1 MTEETGG
8 GLEVFAAVLALVLS
22 AGVSSVPA
30 PDMSVERSRSPRL
43 VAADMTDELQLSL
56 APGDPSRGLQSG
68 QTLVTELTLISAVFV
83 TESLETSLADKR
95 PVLGV
100 SYLVLLQMSSGEE
113 LLVAQSTHVAGSV
126 QSQVRLAVE
135 NISQT
140 FPADFALEAP

>member
-1 MTEETGG
+1 M
-8 GLEVFAAVLALVLS
+8 FAAVLALILS
-22 AGVSSVPA
+22 GSVCSMPA
-30 PDMSVERSRSPRL
+30 PDMSVERAPPPRL
-43 VAADMTDELQLSL
+43 VTTDITDELYLSL
-56 APGDPSRGLQSG
+56 APGDPGGGLQFG
-68 QTLVTELTLISAVFV
+68 QALVAELTLISAVFV

-135 NISQT
+135 NIRQT

>member
-1 MTEETGG
+1 M
-8 GLEVFAAVLALVLS
+8 FPAVRALVHRGAVRRVLT
-22 AGVSSVPA
+22 
-30 PDMSVERSRSPRL
+30 PDMPVERASPPRL
-43 VAADMTDELQLSL
+43 VTTDITDELYLSL
-56 APGDPSRGLQSG
+56 APGDPGGGLQFG
-68 QTLVTELTLISAVFV
+68 QALVAELTLISAVFV

-135 NISQT
+135 NIRQT

>member
-1 MTEETGG
+1 M
-8 GLEVFAAVLALVLS
+8 
-22 AGVSSVPA
+22 
-30 PDMSVERSRSPRL
+30 
-43 VAADMTDELQLSL
+43 
-56 APGDPSRGLQSG
+56 
-68 QTLVTELTLISAVFV
+68 TELTLISSVFI
-83 TESLETSLADKR
+83 TEGFETRLADKR

-135 NISQT
+135 NIRQT

>member
-1 MTEETGG
+1 M
-8 GLEVFAAVLALVLS
+8 FPAVRALVHRGAVCRVLT
-22 AGVSSVPA
+22 
-30 PDMSVERSRSPRL
+30 PDMSVERAPPPRL
-43 VAADMTDELQLSL
+43 VTTDITDELYLSL
-56 APGDPSRGLQSG
+56 APGDPGGGLQFG
-68 QTLVTELTLISAVFV
+68 QALVAELTLISAVFV

-135 NISQT
+135 NIRQT